1 MRSLPSGGVTAAGS
15 WRIRFDFVYEG
26 RRYRPS
32 LRRLPTEANLRRCRK
47 QMAAIKQRI
56 AAETFSFAEE
66 FPDYRFLHR
75 IAGIPLQR
83 SCAQVFDEFLEH
95 CESRLRKGD
104 IAPVTLVSYRKI
116 LNGIWRPAIGSQ
128 LFLYVRYSTLIKIAD
143 SHEWSKKTYN
153 NAVSVLRGAF
163 EFGYRDYPDRVDPA
177 RHLHGMRMRR
187 RDRPRC
193 DPFNV
198 REAELLIAAIHDEW
212 GEAQGNYD
220 EFRFFTGLRPSE
232 QIALQIG
239 DVDEERGVVN
249 IDKARVA
256 GVDKPATKTAES
268 RTVTLCPR
276 ARQVLKRQLALR
288 ARLVTDSVVDH
299 DNLFFKQTGPP
310 IRNLQYVYTRWRRT
324 LAAIPSVRY
333 RKPYAARHTSVSWN
347 LMTGKNPLWVAKQH
361 GHSVETMLRIYAAWT
376 EGANESDV
384 QAVKRAMGE
393 TQTSMRSLEGCVRRS
408 GRSRWAIES
417 PGGPLG
423 GQRGVLYRGL
433 R

>member
-1 MRSLPSGGVTAAGS
+1 MRSTSPSGGVTPFGL

-26 RRYRPS
+26 KRYRPS
-32 LRRLPTEANLRRCRK
+32 VRRLPTEANLRRCRK

-83 SCAQVFDEFLEH
+83 SCVQVFDEFLEH

-104 IAPVTLVSYRKI
+104 LAPVTLISYRKI

-128 LFLYVRYSTLIKIAD
+128 LFLYVRYSTLVKIAD
-143 SHEWSKKTYN
+143 SHQWSKKTYS

-177 RHLHGMRMRR
+177 RHLRGMRMRR
-187 RDRPRC
+187 HDRPRC

-198 REAELLIAAIHDEW
+198 HDAELLIAAIHREW

-232 QIALQIG
+232 EIALRID
-239 DVDEERGVVN
+239 DVDEERGTVN
-249 IDKARVA
+249 VDKARVA
-256 GVDKPATKTAES
+256 GIDKPATKTGES
-268 RTVTLCPR
+268 RTVALCPR
-276 ARQVLKRQLALR
+276 AREILKRQLALR
-288 ARLVTDSVVDH
+288 LQLVTDGVVDH
-299 DNLFFKQTGPP
+299 DYLFFKQTGQP

-324 LAAIPSVRY
+324 LTAIASLRY

-347 LMTGKNPLWVAKQH
+347 LMIGKNPLWVAQQH
-361 GHSVETMLRIYAAWT
+361 GHR
-376 EGANESDV
+376 
-384 QAVKRAMGE
+384 
-393 TQTSMRSLEGCVRRS
+393 
-408 GRSRWAIES
+408 
-417 PGGPLG
+417 
-423 GQRGVLYRGL
+423 
-433 R
+433 